1 MISSL
6 RLFPVGDTPEDTHAA
21 IPSSEVEVEQRSMA
35 MSRVRERNEEE
46 DEEVVTA
53 ARQRAGA

>member
-1 MISSL
+1 
-6 RLFPVGDTPEDTHAA
+6 VGDTPEDTHAA